1 MLGYLHGLFPAL
13 MEETTFRPLPNS
25 LLFSAL
31 CLYLL
36 LESFFPSDSHLMR
49 LEMILTVSQPHQFI
63 FPYKYFQ
70 FSVKEHT
77 LRYGVNLIYPP
88 KVMIL
93 SLFLSWQGC
102 FGGMEPWSVRR
113 CTEGF
118 WDSPHGSSHYFRI
131 HCGVRRPYHISLLS
145 CSVLLVLT
153 HRSTHNPRS
162 SDNPPSFSSV
172 SSFGLW

>member
-1 MLGYLHGLFPAL
+1 MTLFSHKWQWIWHQWGVRVCNDSIKDGTFSVSRHVKYGWWYGLFVIGHGLSRSGEGGWVLGYLHGLFPAL

-31 CLYLL
+31 WLYLL

-77 LRYGVNLIYPP
+77 LRCGLNLIYSP
-88 KVMIL
+88 KGHAFFLYSSAGRVVLGGGALERQALHWGIL
-93 SLFLSWQGC
+93 G
-102 FGGMEPWSVRR
+102 
-113 CTEGF
+113 
-118 WDSPHGSSHYFRI
+118 
-131 HCGVRRPYHISLLS
+131 
-145 CSVLLVLT
+145 
-153 HRSTHNPRS
+153 
-162 SDNPPSFSSV
+162 
-172 SSFGLW
+172 